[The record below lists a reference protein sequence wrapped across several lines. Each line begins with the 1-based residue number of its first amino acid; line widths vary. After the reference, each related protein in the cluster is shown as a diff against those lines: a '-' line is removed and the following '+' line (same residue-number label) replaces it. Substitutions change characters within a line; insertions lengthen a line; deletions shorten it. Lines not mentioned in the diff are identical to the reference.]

1 MDEERSAVDA
11 GGIGD
16 AFATKIMTKR
26 PDQPTPRDFVRRS
39 QSKEWTANDM
49 TALSRE
55 TVSDHAVAGVDL
67 IQPLIALSKSTR
79 QLVSLKLAET
89 GVMAGQDQ
97 LLDALDLREQRS
109 ICTVANTLSVRPSTV
124 SKMLDILER
133 RGWCQREADDV
144 DLRRTFVRLT
154 AEGERIRQNVRRIWQ
169 EVNGDLMR
177 QLPPDAVPAMSA
189 ALRQVEDLL
198 VSRLARL
205 R

>member
-1 MDEERSAVDA
+1 
-11 GGIGD
+11 
-16 AFATKIMTKR
+16 
-26 PDQPTPRDFVRRS
+26 
-39 QSKEWTANDM
+39 M